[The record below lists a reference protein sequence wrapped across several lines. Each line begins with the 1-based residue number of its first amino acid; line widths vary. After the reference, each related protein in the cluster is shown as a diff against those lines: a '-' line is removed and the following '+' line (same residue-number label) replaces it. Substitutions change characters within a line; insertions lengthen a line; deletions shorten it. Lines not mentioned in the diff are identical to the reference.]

1 MVVRGT
7 QIAKAF
13 GHGFQD
19 SFNFNHR
26 FEGISINRARF
37 LFFAVFVAGSF
48 PIFGPV
54 PWTLVLKAWPIRA
67 LIPGLAVV
75 PRLPVIPRL
84 TVIPR
89 LPVIAG
95 LTIVPRLP
103 VIPGFS
109 VVPRLPV
116 IAGFTIV
123 PVLPVIAGFT
133 IVPRLPVIAGF
144 TIVPVLPFFPK
155 GTHIARAGT
164 WTLGAI
170 VTKIRGI
177 VIRFG

>member
-7 QIAKAF
+7 QVAKAF

-19 SFNFNHR
+19 SFNFDHC
-26 FEGISINRARF
+26 FERITVNRARF
-37 LFFAVFVAGSF
+37 LFFTVFVAGSF

-67 LIPGLAVV
+67 LIPGVPVIAGLPVVPRLPVVSGLSVIPRLPVV
-75 PRLPVIPRL
+75 PRLPVIAG
-84 TVIPR
+84 
-89 LPVIAG
+89 LPVVSGLSVIAG

-103 VIPGFS
+103 VIPEFS
-109 VVPRLPV
+109 V
-116 IAGFTIV
+116 
-123 PVLPVIAGFT
+123 
-133 IVPRLPVIAGF
+133 VPRLPVIAGF

-155 GTHIARAGT
+155 GTHIARAGIG
-164 WTLGAI
+164 TLGAI